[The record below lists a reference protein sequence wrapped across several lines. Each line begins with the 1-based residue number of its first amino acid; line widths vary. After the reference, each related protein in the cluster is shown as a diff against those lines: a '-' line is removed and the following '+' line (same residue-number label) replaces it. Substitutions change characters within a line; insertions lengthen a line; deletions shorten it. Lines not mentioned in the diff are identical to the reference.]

1 MPEETATIERRTPN
15 AERHNYTQK
24 LPVRIAHVI
33 GKIRNGGV
41 EAVIMNYYRNID
53 RTKIQY
59 DFIIDEDSSNPYVQA
74 KIESLGGK
82 IITVP
87 PYQKPFAY
95 HKALYQLFR
104 QNNYPLVYSHLN
116 SLSVFPLFAAWRAGV
131 PIRVA
136 HSHSTAG
143 KGETLR
149 NIMKYSLRPFAKVF
163 PTHMCACSEYAGR
176 WLFGDRTFDSGRVKV
191 WNNAIDTERFAY
203 SEPVRLETRK
213 ALGLSEKFIVGHS
226 GRFMTQ
232 KNHSF
237 LIDIFA
243 EIRKRREDS
252 VLLLAGDGPL
262 MDDVKAKVS
271 GLGLS
276 ECTVFLGNVNDM
288 EKYYQAM
295 DVFILPSLYEGL
307 PVVGIEAQISGLP
320 VLCSTEL
327 TVETKICENLHFISL
342 KDSPGYWADEALRI
356 AEGHSRKDMSSSA
369 RKFGFD
375 IRTEAV
381 KLSEWYCGLL
391 GL

>member
-1 MPEETATIERRTPN
+1 M
-15 AERHNYTQK
+15 HS
-24 LPVRIAHVI
+24 
-33 GKIRNGGV
+33 GGV
-41 EAVIMNYYRNID
+41 EATVMNYYKHID

-59 DFIIDEDSSNPYVQA
+59 DFIIDEDSTHIPEQE
-74 KIESLGGK
+74 IHSLGGN
-82 IITVP
+82 IILIP

-131 PIRVA
+131 PIRIA

-149 NIMKYSLRPFAKVF
+149 NIMKYTLRPFAKVF
-163 PTHMCACSEYAGR
+163 PTHLCACSEYAGR
-176 WLFGDRTFDSGRVKV
+176 WLFGDRAFDSGRVKV
-191 WNNAIDTERFAY
+191 SNNAIDTERFAY
-203 SEPVRLETRK
+203 SESVRQETRK

-232 KNHSF
+232 KNHKF
-237 LIDIFA
+237 LIDIFV

-271 GLGLS
+271 RLGLS
-276 ECTVFLGNVNDM
+276 DCVVFLGNVNDM

-295 DVFILPSLYEGL
+295 DVFVMPSLYEGL
-307 PVVGIEAQISGLP
+307 TVVGIEAQVAGLP

-356 AEGHSRKDMSSSA
+356 SAGHIRQDMSSYA

-375 IRTEAV
+375 IRTEAA
-381 KLSEWYCGLL
+381 KLSEWYCELL